1 MATEREAMRELRRRL
16 LHALLV
22 VLLLLAT
29 TGAALHPYALDEHPG
44 GHPCGVCVASANGG
58 AAPLPTAFTLA
69 LPVATTP
76 RADIDVILPRAHL
89 SASYQA
95 RAPPV

>member
-1 MATEREAMRELRRRL
+1 MATEREALRQRL
-16 LHALLV
+16 LHALLA

-44 GHPCGVCVASANGG
+44 GHPCSVCVASANAG
-58 AAPLPTAFTLA
+58 AAPLPAAFTLA
-69 LPVATTP
+69 LPVATAP
-76 RADIDVILPRAHL
+76 RAVADVALPVAHL
-89 SASYQA
+89 PASYRA

>member
-1 MATEREAMRELRRRL
+1 MATEKETPRALRRQL

-29 TGAALHPYALDEHPG
+29 TGAALHPYALDEHAG
-44 GHPCGVCVASANGG
+44 GHPCGVCIASANGG
-58 AAPLPTAFTLA
+58 AAPLPAAFTLVLPIATAPRTGVDVA
-69 LPVATTP
+69 LPVAHRP
-76 RADIDVILPRAHL
+76 
-89 SASYQA
+89 ASYQA